1 MYWIV
6 RAKWDGIHDK
16 TDEFLKND
24 IWENG
29 YDEKYQD
36 VVKKVQEGDIILLA
50 NGSYLEYYSKC
61 IKNYHNGK
69 TISVDSWMKFET
81 PIFIPA
87 KGNYIKTISSLS
99 NKTYL
104 QRIKSYI
111 ETGKLMEDFT
121 INSLK
126 ITDFMSL
133 PNQKI
138 NFAKGINIFVGEN
151 GTGKSQILKLLYSV
165 IDANNFIAKEKEDAD
180 YEKQR
185 AIASSLTDI
194 FKTKSLGNL
203 VKKDKKETKIN
214 LELLAYDTSF
224 SFGTS
229 SKKEVQKIS
238 QFSKNFV
245 FKKTI
250 FIPTKEVLSFFPGFR
265 VLYENKHLSFDKC
278 YYNLCSALEV
288 PLNKSISPNSDLIK
302 NLEAIL
308 DGKIEIIDGEFYLVS
323 NDNKK
328 YEINIVAEGL
338 RKIGLLL
345 YLLNNGSLDAN
356 SILFWDEP
364 ESNMHPKLIKD
375 IVKFLVLLANRGMQI
390 FISTHSPYIL
400 ESFNNHLKRDKI
412 KNMDIEDKDI
422 LNMEP
427 LSPRNTMA
435 YFLNKEGLK
444 NIFDS
449 KVGLIDDKLLQSFND
464 TNMLYDKMRD
474 IEWENNNND

>member
-6 RAKWDGIHDK
+6 RAKWNGIDDK
-16 TDEFLKND
+16 TDEFLENN
-24 IWENG
+24 IWQNG

-36 VVKKVQEGDIILLA
+36 VVKKVKTDDILLLA
-50 NGSYLEYYSKC
+50 NGSYIEYYAKC
-61 IKNYHNGK
+61 QENLCDGK
-69 TISVDSWMKFET
+69 TIIIDAWKKFEI

-99 NKTYL
+99 NKIYL
-104 QRIKSYI
+104 QRIQSYI
-111 ETGKLMEDFT
+111 DSGKLMEDFT
-121 INSLK
+121 ISSLK
-126 ITDFMSL
+126 ATDFMSL
-133 PNQKI
+133 SNQKI
-138 NFAKGINIFVGEN
+138 TFSKGINIFVGEN
-151 GTGKSQILKLLYSV
+151 GSGKSQILKLLYGV
-165 IDANNFIAKEKEDAD
+165 IDANNIIAKEKEEAD

-194 FKTKSLGNL
+194 FRTKSLGNL
-203 VKKDKKETKIN
+203 VKKDKKEATIN

-250 FIPTKEVLSFFPGFR
+250 FIPAKEVLSFFPGFR
-265 VLYENKHLSFDKC
+265 ILYENKHLEFDKC
-278 YYNLCSALEV
+278 YYNLCRALEE
-288 PLNKSISPNSDLIK
+288 PLNKNINPNSDVIK
-302 NLEAIL
+302 SLETIL
-308 DGKIEIIDGEFYLVS
+308 DGKIEIMDSAFYLVS

-364 ESNMHPKLIKD
+364 ESNMHPKLIRD

-390 FISTHSPYIL
+390 FISTHSPYVI
-400 ESFNNHLKRDKI
+400 ESFNNHLKKDKI
-412 KNMDIEDKDI
+412 KKMKIEDTEI
-422 LNMEP
+422 QSIEALNP
-427 LSPRNTMA
+427 
-435 YFLNKEGLK
+435 K
-444 NIFDS
+444 NISAYYLSKDS
-449 KVGLIDDKLLQSFND
+449 FTNILDLKLGLIDDKLLHSFND
-464 TNMLYDKMRD
+464 INRVYDKMRD
-474 IEWENNNND
+474 IEWENTDD

>member
-6 RAKWDGIHDK
+6 RAKWNGIDDK
-16 TDEFLKND
+16 TDEFLENN
-24 IWENG
+24 IWQNG
-29 YDEKYQD
+29 YDDKYQD
-36 VVKKVQEGDIILLA
+36 VVKKVQAGDTLLLS
-50 NGSYLEYYSKC
+50 NGSYIEYYAKC
-61 IKNYHNGK
+61 QENLCDGK
-69 TISVDSWMKFET
+69 TIIIDAWKKFEI

-104 QRIKSYI
+104 QRIQSYI
-111 ETGKLMEDFT
+111 DSGKLMEDFT
-121 INSLK
+121 ISSLK
-126 ITDFMSL
+126 ATDFMSL
-133 PNQKI
+133 SNQKI
-138 NFAKGINIFVGEN
+138 TFSKGINIFVGEN
-151 GTGKSQILKLLYSV
+151 GSGKSQILKLLYAV
-165 IDANNFIAKEKEDAD
+165 IDANNFIAKEQEEAD

-194 FKTKSLGNL
+194 FRTKSLGNL
-203 VKKDKKETKIN
+203 VKKDKKESIIN

-250 FIPTKEVLSFFPGFR
+250 FIPAKEVLSFFPGFR
-265 VLYENKHLSFDKC
+265 ILYENKHLEFDKC
-278 YYNLCSALEV
+278 YYNLCRALEE
-288 PLNKSISPNSDLIK
+288 PLNKNINPNSDVIK
-302 NLEAIL
+302 SLETIL
-308 DGKIEIIDGEFYLVS
+308 DGKIEIIDGAFYLVS

-364 ESNMHPKLIKD
+364 ESNMHPKLIRD

-390 FISTHSPYIL
+390 FISTHSPYVI
-400 ESFNNHLKRDKI
+400 ESFNNHLKKDKI
-412 KNMDIEDKDI
+412 KKMKIDDIEI
-422 LNMEP
+422 QNLEALN
-427 LSPRNTMA
+427 SKNISA
-435 YFLNKEGLK
+435 YFLSKE
-444 NIFDS
+444 NISNILDS
-449 KVGLIDDKLLQSFND
+449 KLGLIDDKLLNSFND
-464 TNMLYDKMRD
+464 INILYDKMRD
-474 IEWENNNND
+474 IEWENTND

>member
-6 RAKWDGIHDK
+6 RAKWDGVDDK
-16 TDEFLKND
+16 TDQFLENN
-24 IWENG
+24 IWQNG

-36 VVKKVQEGDIILLA
+36 VVKKVKTDDILLLA
-50 NGSYLEYYSKC
+50 NGSYIEYYAKC
-61 IKNYHNGK
+61 QSNPFDGK
-69 TISVDSWMKFET
+69 SLVVDNWVKFET

-99 NKTYL
+99 NKIYL
-104 QRIKSYI
+104 QRIQSYI
-111 ETGKLMEDFT
+111 DSGKLMEDFT
-121 INSLK
+121 ISSLK
-126 ITDFMSL
+126 ATDFMSL
-133 PNQKI
+133 SNQKI
-138 NFAKGINIFVGEN
+138 TFSKGINIFVGEN
-151 GTGKSQILKLLYSV
+151 GSGKSQILKLLYGV
-165 IDANNFIAKEKEDAD
+165 IDANNIIAKEKEEAD

-194 FKTKSLGNL
+194 FRTKSLGNL
-203 VKKDKKETKIN
+203 VKKDKKEATIN

-250 FIPTKEVLSFFPGFR
+250 FIPAKEVLSFFPGFR
-265 VLYENKHLSFDKC
+265 ILYENKHLEFDKC
-278 YYNLCSALEV
+278 YYNLCRALEE
-288 PLNKSISPNSDLIK
+288 PLNKNIDANSDVIK
-302 NLEAIL
+302 SLESIL
-308 DGKIEIIDGEFYLVS
+308 DGKIEIMDGAFYLVA

-364 ESNMHPKLIKD
+364 ESNMHPKLIRD

-390 FISTHSPYIL
+390 FISTHSPYVI
-400 ESFNNHLKRDKI
+400 ESFNNHLKKDKI
-412 KNMDIEDKDI
+412 KKMKIEDTEI
-422 LNMEP
+422 QSIEALNP
-427 LSPRNTMA
+427 
-435 YFLNKEGLK
+435 K
-444 NIFDS
+444 NISAYYLSKDS
-449 KVGLIDDKLLQSFND
+449 FTNILDLKLGLIDDKLLHSFND
-464 TNMLYDKMRD
+464 INRVYDKMRD
-474 IEWENNNND
+474 IEWENTDD

>member
-6 RAKWDGIHDK
+6 RAKWDGVDDK
-16 TDEFLKND
+16 TDQFLENN
-24 IWENG
+24 IWQNG

-36 VVKKVQEGDIILLA
+36 VVKKVKTDDILLLA
-50 NGSYLEYYSKC
+50 NGSYIEYYAKC
-61 IKNYHNGK
+61 QSNPFDGK
-69 TISVDSWMKFET
+69 SLVVDNWVKFET

-99 NKTYL
+99 NKIYL
-104 QRIKSYI
+104 QRIQSYI
-111 ETGKLMEDFT
+111 DSGKLMEDFT
-121 INSLK
+121 ISSLK
-126 ITDFMSL
+126 ATDFMSL
-133 PNQKI
+133 SNQKI
-138 NFAKGINIFVGEN
+138 TFSKGINIFVGEN
-151 GTGKSQILKLLYSV
+151 GSGKSQILKLLYGV
-165 IDANNFIAKEKEDAD
+165 IDANNIIAKEKEEAD

-194 FKTKSLGNL
+194 FRTKSLGNL
-203 VKKDKKETKIN
+203 VKKDKKEATIN

-250 FIPTKEVLSFFPGFR
+250 FIPAKEVLSFFPGFR
-265 VLYENKHLSFDKC
+265 ILYENKHLELDKC
-278 YYNLCSALEV
+278 YYNLCRALEE
-288 PLNKSISPNSDLIK
+288 PLNKNIDANSDVIK
-302 NLEAIL
+302 SLESIL
-308 DGKIEIIDGEFYLVS
+308 DGKIEIMDGAFYLVA

-364 ESNMHPKLIKD
+364 ESNMHPKLIRD

-390 FISTHSPYIL
+390 FISTHSPYVI
-400 ESFNNHLKRDKI
+400 ESFNNHLKKDKI
-412 KNMDIEDKDI
+412 KKMKIEDTEI
-422 LNMEP
+422 QSIEALNP
-427 LSPRNTMA
+427 
-435 YFLNKEGLK
+435 K
-444 NIFDS
+444 NISAYYLSKDS
-449 KVGLIDDKLLQSFND
+449 FTNILDLKLGLIDDKLLHSFND
-464 TNMLYDKMRD
+464 INRVYDKMRD
-474 IEWENNNND
+474 IEWENTDD